1 MSHDRIIRGL
11 ARRTGATEHTLRI
24 LFCESSV
31 LSEQARVIHQL
42 HPVGTV
48 ALARGLT
55 GGLLMAALGKSER
68 NVNLQIA
75 GDGPLGTVFID
86 ADPNGGVRGYT
97 ARNPDTPLRLG
108 GVRPNLGLAIGQKG
122 YLNVMRADAQNN
134 YSRGSVSLRTGEID
148 DDISEY
154 LASSDQVESALA
166 LDVVLEGADG
176 VRADGN
182 GERVARA
189 GGVLVQSL
197 PNQQDA
203 PLGDLRSILMGRAF
217 YRILRD
223 GGAQWPKLIAE
234 KLGIEIDVLEETPV
248 EYRCT
253 CSEKRVKAALL
264 AVGAN
269 ELSDMIEKEGKAE
282 ITCDFC
288 RREFIFDRAELTKL
302 RDIAVS
308 VALSHKDP
316 HDTDDN

>member
-1 MSHDRIIRGL
+1 MSGDRIIRGL
-11 ARRTGATEHTLRI
+11 ARRAGATEPTLRV
-24 LFCESSV
+24 LLCESSV
-31 LSEQARVIHQL
+31 LCEQARVIHHL

-55 GGLLMAALGKSER
+55 GGLLLAALGKSER
-68 NVNLQIA
+68 NVNLQFA
-75 GDGPLGTVFID
+75 GDGPIGTVFVD
-86 ADPNGGVRGYT
+86 ADPTGGVRGYT
-97 ARNPDTPLRLG
+97 ARNPETALRLG
-108 GVRPNLGLAIGQKG
+108 GVRPNLGLALGQNG

-148 DDISEY
+148 DDMSEY

-166 LDVVLEGADG
+166 LDVVLGGADG
-176 VRADGN
+176 VSEE
-182 GERVARA
+182 GETVVRA

-197 PNQQDA
+197 PNQQES
-203 PLGDLRSILMGRAF
+203 PLGDMRDVLTSRAF

-223 GGAQWPKLIAE
+223 GGEHWPTLIAQR
-234 KLGIEIDVLEETPV
+234 LGITIDVLEQTPV
-248 EYRCT
+248 EWRCN

-264 AVGAN
+264 AVGAT

-288 RREFIFDRAELTKL
+288 RREFVFDRAELTKL